1 MLTTASYAR
10 AAVFHGHQFA
20 RVDRRQVVRG
30 VRVVAERAL
39 VVVAA
44 AAAVGV
50 LITTVTLTA
59 AWLVNIGLATN
70 PQLQAR
76 GPSGPATLALAGYDQ
91 VQTAAFDTKWARA
104 TGSMQASAVPLIR
117 ERPTLRAEAIPLPPR
132 HPAQVQVKHEVAQ
145 ATRLVETS
153 MPAASAEISVPL
165 PPRRPIE
172 RPASVPLPRPHP
184 PAQLALNSPQ
194 TQIAPPVVVA
204 PPVAPV
210 AIEKRAAPE
219 ETPKP
224 VAGKP
229 QEPAKPQQAVKP
241 QDPPKAQPVVKT
253 QEAPKTQEAHNRAP
267 ALPTADSR
275 TAVYDIS
282 AHTVYL
288 PKGERLEAHSGLGE
302 RMDDPRFVH
311 VRMRGATPPNTYQLT
326 LREQLFHGVR
336 ALRLNPVNED
346 QMFGRDGILA
356 HTYML
361 GSSGQ
366 SNGCVSFR
374 HYDKF
379 LQAFLRGE
387 VDRMV
392 VVSSLGPGA
401 SQMARTRRHEG
412 YHYAANDYY

>member
-1 MLTTASYAR
+1 MPTSASYAQ
-10 AAVFHGHQFA
+10 AAVFHGHQFS
-20 RVDRRQVVRG
+20 RVERRQVVRS

-39 VVVAA
+39 VAVAA

-50 LITTVTLTA
+50 LITTVTLGA
-59 AWLVNIGLATN
+59 AWVVNIGLATN
-70 PQLQAR
+70 PHLRAW

-91 VQTAAFDTKWARA
+91 VQARAFDTKWARA
-104 TGSMQASAVPLIR
+104 TASMQARAVPLIR
-117 ERPTLRAEAIPLPPR
+117 ERPPLRAEAVPLPQR
-132 HPAQVQVKHEVAQ
+132 RPAQVQVKHEVAQ
-145 ATRLVETS
+145 AAPLTQIATS
-153 MPAASAEISVPL
+153 MPVAPADIPIPL
-165 PPRRPIE
+165 PLRRPIE
-172 RPASVPLPRPHP
+172 RPASLPQPDS
-184 PAQLALNSPQ
+184 PAQIALDSPQ
-194 TQIAPPVVVA
+194 TQIAARIIAA
-204 PPVAPV
+204 PPPAPTPV
-210 AIEKRAAPE
+210 EKRAAPDV
-219 ETPKP
+219 TPKP

-241 QDPPKAQPVVKT
+241 QDSPKAQPVVKP
-253 QEAPKTQEAHNRAP
+253 QEPPKTQEAHNRAP
-267 ALPTADSR
+267 ALPGADSR

-288 PKGERLEAHSGLGE
+288 PNGERLEAHSGLGE

-346 QMFGRDGILA
+346 KMFGRDGILA

-392 VVSSLGPGA
+392 VVSSLGPAA
-401 SQMARTRRHEG
+401 SQMARTRRNEG